1 MACLFKSS
9 VEHTLRLRQRRNQRC
24 KQLNNAYNGNEKQK
38 ERERETWSSVESIE
52 KKNSNGKIM
61 TERYSRRAT
70 NNQDKKEHIR
80 T

>member
-24 KQLNNAYNGNEKQK
+24 KQLNNAYNGNERQK
-38 ERERETWSSVESIE
+38 EREKHGHRLKAL